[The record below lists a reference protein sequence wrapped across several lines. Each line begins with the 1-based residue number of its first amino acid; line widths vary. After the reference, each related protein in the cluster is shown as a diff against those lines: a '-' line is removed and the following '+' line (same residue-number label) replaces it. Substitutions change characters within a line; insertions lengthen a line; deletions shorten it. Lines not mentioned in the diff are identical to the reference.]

1 MKCPM
6 LAVLVALTMVACGGG
21 DGSDEGA
28 PADTTAG
35 APGGAAAG
43 TETATTT
50 TGGPATVATSSEAIG
65 APEPPQGY
73 AVDSRPA
80 DGAMLAKIEYAS
92 PGSVAETAQFY
103 DSQMQAARRI
113 EVEVG
118 GDNIVVYALS
128 PATTIATATSYT
140 DVERMLNERTEPMV
154 VVSPWSMQRNDPLIG
169 DLRSAGL
176 TAQADR
182 LLETK
187 SKVTIVYVVQ

>member
-1 MKCPM
+1 MRFPT
-6 LAVLVALTMVACGGG
+6 LAVLVALTLVACGGG
-21 DGSDEGA
+21 DGTDEGA

-35 APGGAAAG
+35 APGGAAG

-92 PGSVAETAQFY
+92 PGTVAETAQFY
-103 DSQMQAARRI
+103 DSQMQAARRV
-113 EVEVG
+113 ELEVG
-118 GDNIVVYALS
+118 GDNIIVYALS
-128 PATTIATATSYT
+128 PGTAITTATSYT
-140 DVERMLNERTEPMV
+140 DVERLMNERTEPMV
-154 VVSPWSMQRNDPLIG
+154 VVSPWTMQRNDPLIG

-176 TAQADR
+176 TAEADR

-187 SKVTIVYVVQ
+187 SKVTVIYAVQ